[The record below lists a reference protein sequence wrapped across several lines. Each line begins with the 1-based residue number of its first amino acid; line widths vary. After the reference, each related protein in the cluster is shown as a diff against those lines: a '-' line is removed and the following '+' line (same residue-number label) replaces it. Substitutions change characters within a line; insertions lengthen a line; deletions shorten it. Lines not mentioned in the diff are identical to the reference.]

1 MEITINQ
8 EYTLDICGEAQPIN
22 SYYCILEDPMLKHKY
37 YMQISGCGS
46 SGFYFFT
53 YISKKDDL
61 TAIKV
66 NKTFLQIKKLKKEH
80 IETLI
85 QLIDKNVNDNLL
97 GSFAEAMLGS

>member
-8 EYTLDICGEAQPIN
+8 EYTLDISGEAQAIN

-46 SGFYFFT
+46 GGFYFFT

-61 TAIKV
+61 RAIKV